1 MSKIIPDGAVDSN
14 GDLLPDLSKS
24 SKNMK
29 MIRLLKTPA
38 PTFTGKTPGSR
49 FWTWTAFTLARR
61 VRKIQFRTTHISGYE
76 NIPKDSGALFSAWHT
91 NGIVD
96 ALGIMLPNPKY
107 FVIGGRHDLVT
118 RPLMG
123 WWARKLAMQP
133 VIRKAE
139 LLRGG
144 CSEEEATHLNG
155 KTLLALSKGISR
167 GFGCVLFPEGTS
179 HDKSH
184 MLRFRTGPMRTV
196 LAAAAI
202 SVAEDRP
209 LPVIVPVGLHFRVR
223 HLFRTDQWI
232 EFGKPITIQKSDIPQ
247 QLVDAVKQGR
257 WIEPPAQ
264 QVLSLRDKLRPKLMQ
279 LTPNTIDWDDY
290 GGIKLLAHI
299 ESKHTDKPIRSW
311 KQEVIAARA
320 INQSIKASQSDEDL
334 TDETKSVTKKLTSIK
349 HKAAVNAGK
358 LLSEHNLDGRDLNSK
373 GLDLRRANILKAPL
387 ALVRLCIFLA
397 VLPISIIG
405 LGFQVTLGRLL
416 GDSTDEGIDARTS
429 YQFLAALFGS
439 AMAWPII
446 ASALLVAMY
455 SKSNE
460 ISSIINFDIFT
471 FIGTTQLDLVITM
484 AIIWVGIIVSFFIA
498 GHICA
503 WTWDD
508 WTDFKKALTRLR
520 MSKVTR
526 QNLRGY
532 LLTISNNRS
541 DEGNGTVQT

>member
-1 MSKIIPDGAVDSN
+1 
-14 GDLLPDLSKS
+14 
-24 SKNMK
+24 

-49 FWTWTAFTLARR
+49 FWTWAAFTLARR
-61 VRKIQFRTTHISGYE
+61 VRKIQFRTTHVSGYE
-76 NIPKDSGALFSAWHT
+76 NIPKESGVLFSAWHT

-96 ALGIMLPNPKY
+96 ALGIMLPNPKH

-232 EFGKPITIQKSDIPQ
+232 EFGKPIEIQKSDIPQ

-257 WIEPPAQ
+257 WIEPPAE

-279 LTPNTIDWDDY
+279 LTPNTCDWDDY

-299 ESKHTDKPIRSW
+299 ESKHTGKPIRSW
-311 KQEVIAARA
+311 KEEVIAARA
-320 INQSIKASQSDEDL
+320 INQSIKASQNDEDL
-334 TDETKSVTKKLTSIK
+334 TDETNYTKKLTSIK
-349 HKAAVNAGK
+349 HKAAANAGK
-358 LLSEHNLDGRDLNSK
+358 ILYEHNLDGRDLNSK
-373 GLDLRRANILKAPL
+373 GLDLRRANFLKAPM

-439 AMAWPII
+439 ALVWPII
-446 ASALLVAMY
+446 ASALLAAMY
-455 SKSNE
+455 SNSNE
-460 ISSIINFDIFT
+460 ISSIINLDIFT
-471 FIGTTQLDLVITM
+471 FIGTTQIDLAITM
-484 AIIWVGIIVSFFIA
+484 AIIWVVTIFSFFVS

-508 WTDFKKALTRLR
+508 WTDFKKAVTRLR
-520 MSKVTR
+520 FSKVTR

-541 DEGNGTVQT
+541 DEDNGTVQT